1 MSVLAM
7 AACGGEQPSKTATPT
22 LPATTSVADAPA
34 AAATA
39 SAVAADPAS
48 EKKLCEAAKKI
59 GDESRTALV
68 KAASSG
74 EDVTPVVKK
83 AYTEMAKGLADTAAT
98 AGPGSEVAPALVAF
112 GTEAGKA
119 AKDMAAADSP
129 ALEKAGKDLTAAC
142 KKAGVA
148 INF

>member
-1 MSVLAM
+1 MLAL
-7 AACGGEQPSKTATPT
+7 AACGGEQPSKTAPPT

-59 GDESRTALV
+59 GDESKAALV
-68 KAASSG
+68 QAVTSG
-74 EDVTPVVKK
+74 GDATAVMKK
-83 AYTEMAKGLADTAAT
+83 AYTDMAKGMADTAAT
-98 AGPGSEVAPALVAF
+98 AGPGSAVAPVLIAF
-112 GTEAGKA
+112 GTEVGKA
-119 AKDMAAADSP
+119 AEDVAAADSP
-129 ALEKAGKDLTAAC
+129 ALEKAGKDVNAAC